1 MLYPLQYAN
10 VMPLCRYAVMPVMPL
25 WGKIWTQK

>member
-10 VMPLCRYAVMPVMPL
+10 VMPLCRYACYAVR
-25 WGKIWTQK
+25 GKIWTQK